1 MHINFPSNNIQERYQ
16 TTSKGGNFT
25 FFVVLAIFGLIF
37 YYISSGMIKKG
48 QESLKWPKTV
58 GVVIESEISRYK
70 NSEGMETYSPNI
82 MVKYNVYGNDYQTK
96 QIDASGSYSTS
107 DFSSVQKVIARYPK
121 NKSVYVYY
129 NDKNHGEAL
138 LEPGVPMIPRILQGL
153 SYFLFFLALIMLFK
167 FIITVLAI
175 GTIIVSF
182 FTKKKIKNPNLNF
195 EKPLDK
201 TPDKTPDKTYTNQD
215 LSNKKIFN
223 QDLSDNKIDNQD
235 KKINFKDDGF
245 SQ

>member
-1 MHINFPSNNIQERYQ
+1 MLINFSNNNIQERHR
-16 TTSKGGNFT
+16 TTSRGGNFT
-25 FFVVLAIFGLIF
+25 GFVVFTIFGFIL
-37 YYISSGMIKKG
+37 YLISSGMIKQG
-48 QESLKWPKTV
+48 QESLEWPKKI
-58 GVVIESEISRYK
+58 GVVIESEISKYK
-70 NSEGMETYSPNI
+70 DVEGKEMYSPNI
-82 MVKYNVYGNDYQTK
+82 MVKYNVYGNEYQTK
-96 QIDASGSYSTS
+96 QIDSTGSYSTS
-107 DFSSVQKVIARYPK
+107 DFSAVQKVIAQYPK

-138 LEPGVPMIPRILQGL
+138 LEPGVSMFPRLLKGA
-153 SYFLFFLALIMLFK
+153 SYLLFFASLYMLVKFLITLM
-167 FIITVLAI
+167 VI
-175 GTIIVSF
+175 GTIIVNF

-201 TPDKTPDKTYTNQD
+201 NPDKTYT
-215 LSNKKIFN
+215 N

>member
-1 MHINFPSNNIQERYQ
+1 MHINFSNNNILDRHR
-16 TTSKGGNFT
+16 TASKGGNFT
-25 FFVVLAIFGLIF
+25 FSVLLTIFGLIL
-37 YYISSGMIKKG
+37 YYLSSGMIKKG

-58 GVVIESEISRYK
+58 GIVMESEISRYTDSK
-70 NSEGMETYSPNI
+70 GMITYSPNI

-96 QIDASGSYSTS
+96 EIDSTGSYSTS
-107 DFSSVQKVIARYPK
+107 DFSSVQKVIAQYPK

-138 LEPGVPMIPRILQGL
+138 LETGVPMVPRILQGL
-153 SYFLFFLALIMLFK
+153 SYFLFFLALIMLVK

-182 FTKKKIKNPNLNF
+182 FTKKKMKNPNLNF

-201 TPDKTPDKTYTNQD
+201 TPDKTYANQD
-215 LSNKKIFN
+215 LSNN
-223 QDLSDNKIDNQD
+223 QIDNQD

>member
-37 YYISSGMIKKG
+37 YYISSGMIKTG
-48 QESLKWPKTV
+48 QESLKWPKAV

-82 MVKYNVYGNDYQTK
+82 MVKYNVYGNEYQTK
-96 QIDASGSYSTS
+96 EIDASGSYSTS

-138 LEPGVPMIPRILQGL
+138 LEPGVPMIPRILQYF
-153 SYFLFFLALIMLFK
+153 SYLLFFLALIMLVK
-167 FIITVLAI
+167 FIITVMVI
-175 GTIIVSF
+175 GAIIVNFFTF
-182 FTKKKIKNPNLNF
+182 FTKKKKKNPNLNF
-195 EKPLDK
+195 EKPL
-201 TPDKTPDKTYTNQD
+201 DKTPDKTYTNQD

>member
-1 MHINFPSNNIQERYQ
+1 MLINFSNNNIQERYQ

-37 YYISSGMIKKG
+37 YFFSADMIKKG
-48 QESLKWPKTV
+48 QESLKWPKTI
-58 GVVIESEISRYK
+58 GVVIESEISKYK
-70 NSEGMETYSPNI
+70 DVEGKEMYSPNI
-82 MVKYNVYGNDYQTK
+82 MVKYNVYGNEYQTK
-96 QIDASGSYSTS
+96 QIDSSGPYSSS
-107 DFSSVQKVIARYPK
+107 DFSSVQKVIAQYSK

-129 NDKNHGEAL
+129 NDKNNAEAL
-138 LEPGVPMIPRILQGL
+138 LEPGVSIVPRILQGI
-153 SYFLFFLALIMLFK
+153 SYLLFFLALYMLVK

-201 TPDKTPDKTYTNQD
+201 TPDKTYA
-215 LSNKKIFN
+215 N
-223 QDLSDNKIDNQD
+223 QDLSDDQIFYNQD
-235 KKINFKDDGF
+235 KKVNFKDDGF

>member
-1 MHINFPSNNIQERYQ
+1 
-16 TTSKGGNFT
+16 
-25 FFVVLAIFGLIF
+25 
-37 YYISSGMIKKG
+37 
-48 QESLKWPKTV
+48 
-58 GVVIESEISRYK
+58 
-70 NSEGMETYSPNI
+70 
-82 MVKYNVYGNDYQTK
+82 MVKYNVYGNEYQTK
-96 QIDASGSYSTS
+96 QIDSTGSYSTS
-107 DFSSVQKVIARYPK
+107 DFSAVQKVIAQYPK

-138 LEPGVPMIPRILQGL
+138 LEPGVSMFPRLLKGA
-153 SYFLFFLALIMLFK
+153 SYLLFFASLYMLVKFLITLM
-167 FIITVLAI
+167 VI
-175 GTIIVSF
+175 GTIIVNF

-201 TPDKTPDKTYTNQD
+201 NPDKTYT
-215 LSNKKIFN
+215 N

>member
-1 MHINFPSNNIQERYQ
+1 MLINFSNNNIQERHR
-16 TTSKGGNFT
+16 TTSKGSNFIG
-25 FFVVLAIFGLIF
+25 FVVFAIFGLIF
-37 YYISSGMIKKG
+37 YHMSNDMIKKG

-58 GVVIESEISRYK
+58 GVVMESEISRYK
-70 NSEGMETYSPNI
+70 DSEGKEMYSPNI
-82 MVKYNVYGNDYQTK
+82 MVKYNVYGNEYQTK
-96 QIDASGSYSTS
+96 QIDSTGSYSTS
-107 DFSSVQKVIARYPK
+107 DFSAVQKVIAQYPK

-138 LEPGVPMIPRILQGL
+138 LEPGVSMFPRLLKGA
-153 SYFLFFLALIMLFK
+153 SYLLFFASLYMLVKFLITLM
-167 FIITVLAI
+167 VI

-201 TPDKTPDKTYTNQD
+201 TPDKTYA
-215 LSNKKIFN
+215 N
-223 QDLSDNKIDNQD
+223 QDLSDDQIFYNQD
-235 KKINFKDDGF
+235 KKVNFKDDGF

>member
-16 TTSKGGNFT
+16 TTSKGGNFI

-37 YYISSGMIKKG
+37 YYISSGMIKTG
-48 QESLKWPKTV
+48 QESLKWPKTA

-107 DFSSVQKVIARYPK
+107 DFSSVQKVIAQYPK

-138 LEPGVPMIPRILQGL
+138 LEPGVPMIPRFLQYF
-153 SYFLFFLALIMLFK
+153 SYLLFFLALIMLVK
-167 FIITVLAI
+167 SIITVLAI
-175 GTIIVSF
+175 VTIIVSF
-182 FTKKKIKNPNLNF
+182 FTKKKMKNPNLNF

-201 TPDKTPDKTYTNQD
+201 TPDKTYSNQD
-215 LSNKKIFN
+215 LSNN
-223 QDLSDNKIDNQD
+223 QIDNQD

>member
-1 MHINFPSNNIQERYQ
+1 MLINFSNNDIQERHR

-25 FFVVLAIFGLIF
+25 GFVVCAIFGFILYF
-37 YYISSGMIKKG
+37 ISSGMIKKG

-58 GVVIESEISRYK
+58 GVVMESEISKYK
-70 NSEGMETYSPNI
+70 NAEGKEMYSPKI
-82 MVKYNVYGNDYQTK
+82 VVKYNVYGNEYQTQ
-96 QIDASGSYSTS
+96 QIDSSGSYSTS
-107 DFSSVQKVIARYPK
+107 NFSSVQKDISKYPK
-121 NKSVYVYY
+121 NKSVYVHY

-138 LEPGVPMIPRILQGL
+138 LEPGVSMFPRLL
-153 SYFLFFLALIMLFK
+153 RVASYLLFFLALFMLVK
-167 FIITVLAI
+167 FLITLMVI
-175 GTIIVSF
+175 GTIIVNF

-201 TPDKTPDKTYTNQD
+201 TPNKTYTN
-215 LSNKKIFN
+215 K
-223 QDLSDNKIDNQD
+223 DLSDNKIDNQD

>member
-37 YYISSGMIKKG
+37 YYISSGMIKTG
-48 QESLKWPKTV
+48 QESLKWPKAV

-138 LEPGVPMIPRILQGL
+138 LEPGVPMIPRILQYF
-153 SYFLFFLALIMLFK
+153 SYLLFFLALIMLVK
-167 FIITVLAI
+167 FIITVMVI
-175 GTIIVSF
+175 GAIIVNF

-201 TPDKTPDKTYTNQD
+201 TPDKTYSNQD
-215 LSNKKIFN
+215 LSNN
-223 QDLSDNKIDNQD
+223 QIGNQD

>member
-1 MHINFPSNNIQERYQ
+1 MLINFSNNNIQERHR
-16 TTSKGGNFT
+16 TTSKGSNFIG
-25 FFVVLAIFGLIF
+25 FVVFAIFGLIF

-58 GVVIESEISRYK
+58 GVVMESEISRYK
-70 NSEGMETYSPNI
+70 DSEGKEMYSPNI
-82 MVKYNVYGNDYQTK
+82 MVKYNVYGNEYQTK
-96 QIDASGSYSTS
+96 QIDSTGSYSTS
-107 DFSSVQKVIARYPK
+107 DFSAVQKVIAQYPK

-138 LEPGVPMIPRILQGL
+138 LEPGVSMFPRLLKGA
-153 SYFLFFLALIMLFK
+153 SYLLFFASLYMLVKFLITLM
-167 FIITVLAI
+167 VI
-175 GTIIVSF
+175 GTIIVNF

-201 TPDKTPDKTYTNQD
+201 TPDKTYSNQD
-215 LSNKKIFN
+215 LSNN
-223 QDLSDNKIDNQD
+223 QIGNQD

>member
-1 MHINFPSNNIQERYQ
+1 MLINFSNNNILDGNR

-25 FFVVLAIFGLIF
+25 FFVLLTIFGLIL
-37 YYISSGMIKKG
+37 YYFSSGMIKKG

-58 GVVIESEISRYK
+58 GIVMESEISRYTDSK
-70 NSEGMETYSPNI
+70 GMVTYSPNI

-96 QIDASGSYSTS
+96 EIDASGSYSTS
-107 DFSSVQKVIARYPK
+107 DFSSVQKVIAQYPK

-138 LEPGVPMIPRILQGL
+138 LETGVPMIPRILQGL
-153 SYFLFFLALIMLFK
+153 SYLLFFLALIMLVK

-182 FTKKKIKNPNLNF
+182 FTKKKMKNPNLNF
-195 EKPLDK
+195 EKTLDK
-201 TPDKTPDKTYTNQD
+201 TPDKTYA
-215 LSNKKIFN
+215 N

>member
-16 TTSKGGNFT
+16 ATSKGGNFT

-96 QIDASGSYSTS
+96 EIDASGSYSTS

-138 LEPGVPMIPRILQGL
+138 LEPGVSMFPRLLKGA
-153 SYFLFFLALIMLFK
+153 SYLLFFASLYMLVKFLITLM
-167 FIITVLAI
+167 VI
-175 GTIIVSF
+175 GTIIVNF

-201 TPDKTPDKTYTNQD
+201 NPDKTYTNQD